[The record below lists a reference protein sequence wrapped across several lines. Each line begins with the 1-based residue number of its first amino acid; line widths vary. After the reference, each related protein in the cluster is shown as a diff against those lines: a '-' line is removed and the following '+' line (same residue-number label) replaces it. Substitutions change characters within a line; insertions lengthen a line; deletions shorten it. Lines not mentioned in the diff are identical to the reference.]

1 MDEFVF
7 LDDETPKGQ
16 RAKTSADV
24 TPAPASRAAWKVII
38 ADDEPEVHRVT
49 HFALTGFKFENVGLQ
64 FLNAYSAAEA
74 LALVAENPDAA
85 ILLLDVV
92 MESEHAGLE
101 IVPRIRD
108 ELGNQ
113 RIRIVLRTGQP
124 GKAPEVDVIARYDIN
139 DYREKTEMTGPRLAT
154 VMRSCLRAYRD
165 IATIEAS
172 KRGLEKIIDAS
183 ATIFRLQ
190 SADKFAEGV
199 LEQLDALLNLQDGA
213 IYAKGSSNAIAAS
226 GRRGDDLPVV
236 AATGKFSGAVG
247 RQLSEVLPEETMTL
261 LRRRMADGGLAH
273 DGNRY
278 FGVYRGS
285 YASKVLFVEGC
296 KQISEFD
303 RNLLDIF
310 SRNISVGFE
319 NLQLRESIEATQ
331 REIAYRLGG
340 AVESRSK
347 ETANHIRRVS
357 LMSAL
362 IGRAYGMT
370 ERDAEVLRHAAPLHD
385 VGKIGIP
392 DHVLN
397 KPGKHTPE
405 EWEVMKTH
413 AMIGHELLD
422 GSDQEILQVGGMI
435 ALEHHE
441 RWDGGGYPYCKA
453 GEEIGVHGRIVAAVD
468 VFDALGSRR
477 CYKEAWPLDKILELM
492 RGESGKQFD
501 PDVVA
506 LMLENLEPLVSI
518 REAHPDAA

>member
-7 LDDETPKGQ
+7 FDDETSRDQ
-16 RAKTSADV
+16 SA
-24 TPAPASRAAWKVII
+24 TRPAAASRAAWKVII

-49 HFALTGFKFENVGLQ
+49 HFALTGFRFEKAGLR

-74 LALVAENPDAA
+74 LTLVAENPDAA

-101 IVPRIRD
+101 IVHRIRQ
-108 ELGNQ
+108 ELDNQ

-124 GKAPEVDVIARYDIN
+124 GKAPEADVIARYDIN

-154 VMRSCLRAYRD
+154 VMRSCLRAFRD
-165 IATIEAS
+165 ITTIEAS

-213 IYAKGSSNAIAAS
+213 IYAKGRSNGIAAS
-226 GRRGDDLPVV
+226 GRRDEDLAVV
-236 AATGKFSGAVG
+236 AATGKFTGSVG
-247 RQLSEVLPEETMTL
+247 RRLSEVLPEEGMAL
-261 LRRRMADGGLAH
+261 LRAQMTDGGVNQ

-285 YASKVLFVEGC
+285 HALKVLFVEGC
-296 KQISEFD
+296 KEINELD
-303 RNLLDIF
+303 RKLLDIF

-319 NLQLRESIEATQ
+319 NLQLKESIEETQ

-340 AVESRSK
+340 AVESRSR

-362 IGRAYGMT
+362 IGSAYGMT
-370 ERDAEVLRHAAPLHD
+370 ERETEVLQHASPLHD

-397 KPGKHTPE
+397 KPGKHTPA
-405 EWEVMKTH
+405 EWEIMKTH
-413 AMIGHELLD
+413 AVIGHDLLG
-422 GSDQEILQVGGMI
+422 GSDQEILQVGAMI

-441 RWDGGGYPYCKA
+441 RWDGGGYPYRKT
-453 GEEIGVHGRIVAAVD
+453 GLEIGVHGRIVAAID

-477 CYKEAWPLDKILELM
+477 CYKEPWPLDKILELM
-492 RGESGKQFD
+492 RHESGKQLD

-506 LMLENLEPLVSI
+506 LMIENLGPLVSI
-518 REAHPDAA
+518 REAHPDIV